1 MNKSLELQINS
12 LRTVLGQS
20 PIISEALKRAEL
32 LDLPSWYLSAGC
44 ISQTVWNH
52 ISGMPHHSHIK
63 DLDLAYF
70 DPDDLSYEA
79 ESQLVSKCQE
89 IFDGVPIMV
98 DLKNQARVHI
108 WHEEHF
114 GYAIR
119 PYRSVEDAINS
130 WPTTATCVGVRYLH
144 GEFEV
149 YAPYGLNDLFGMT
162 IKPNKVNITEDIYIA
177 KVTRWKD
184 CWPQLDI
191 VPW

>member
-1 MNKSLELQINS
+1 MNKGLELQINS
-12 LRTVLGQS
+12 LRTALGQS
-20 PIISEALKRAEL
+20 PIISEALKRAES
-32 LDLPSWYLSAGC
+32 LDLPSWYLGGGC
-44 ISQTVWNH
+44 IAQTVWNH
-52 ISGMPHHSHIK
+52 ISGIPPHSYIE

-70 DPDDLSYEA
+70 DPDDVSYEA
-79 ESQLVSKCQE
+79 ESQLISKCRE
-89 IFDGVPIMV
+89 VFDGVPITV

-119 PYRSVEDAINS
+119 PYQSVEDAINS

-144 GEFEV
+144 GGFEV

-162 IKPNKVNITEDIYIA
+162 IKPNKVSITEDVYVA
-177 KVTRWKD
+177 KVKRWKD
-184 CWPQLDI
+184 CWPQLDV

>member
-1 MNKSLELQINS
+1 MRRWLMCHMNKSLELQINS
-12 LRTVLGQS
+12 LQTVLGQS
-20 PIISEALKRAEL
+20 PIISEALERPES
-32 LDLPSWYLSAGC
+32 LDLPSWYLGAGC

-52 ISGMPHHSHIK
+52 ISGMPPHSHIK
-63 DLDLAYF
+63 DLDLVYF
-70 DPDDLSYEA
+70 DPYDLSYEA
-79 ESQLVSKCQE
+79 ERQLVSECQE
-89 IFDGVPIMV
+89 VFDGVPIMV

-162 IKPNKVNITEDIYIA
+162 ISQ
-177 KVTRWKD
+177 TR
-184 CWPQLDI
+184 LTLRRTST
-191 VPW
+191 